1 MKQILLVLLIVFS
14 LSTICIAKP
23 ISDSKLWYT
32 TPANQFEEALP
43 IGNGR
48 VAAMV
53 YGKVEN
59 EVIKL
64 NESSLW
70 SGGPVNANPNPD
82 AFIYLKTVRDL
93 INQSQFVKATELCKK
108 MQGNWTASYMP
119 LGDLQ
124 IQQNIKGEVKNY
136 RRELDLNTAITTTK
150 YTINGVDFT
159 RELFASF
166 SDDVIIMKLK
176 SSKKGALSFGLSA
189 QSLLNPVL
197 AKVSNAEIELK
208 GKSPAIVEP
217 SYVEYST
224 TPVIFSESD
233 CGKGTRFSLR
243 LKVISIDGKIQ
254 TSDNVISV
262 NDATDATVYISA
274 ATSFNGFDKNP
285 DTDGKNESL
294 LSEGYINKTIGK
306 QYDQLKKTH
315 IDAFQ
320 KYYSR
325 VALNIE
331 GEKHPELP
339 TNERL
344 VAYSKG
350 GKDVGLEALYFQ
362 FGRYLLLSS
371 SRPGGQPANLQGI
384 WNASI
389 RPPWSSNY
397 TTNINVE
404 MNYWIAEACN
414 LSELHEPLF
423 SLIKNLSITGA
434 QTAKNYYQAKGWC
447 VHHNTDIWATS
458 NPVGDF
464 GRLGDAKWANWTM
477 SAPWLCQHLW
487 EHYQFTGDKEFL
499 KNTAYPLMKGAAQFC
514 SDWLILSPDGKYLV
528 TSPSVSPE
536 NVFKTDN
543 GFAEVSMA
551 STMDMTLI
559 REIFANVISAS
570 QILGIDNQLRS
581 ELSEKLPK
589 LFPFQIGKNGDLQE
603 WFRDF
608 EAKDPKHRHVSH
620 LYGLYPGNEISPTTT
635 PELSEAC
642 KKSLDLRG
650 DEGAGWSKAWKINLR
665 ARLLD
670 GEKSYQLLRELL
682 TYSKDFDSGS
692 ANSPEAAS
700 IGSGG
705 TYPNL
710 FCAGPPFQI
719 DGNFGGAAGI
729 TEMLMQSQNNEISLL
744 PAIPQSW
751 SNGSFKGL
759 KARGGFE
766 VDAKWGNGLPVK
778 VLIQS
783 ILGNDCV
790 IRSAC
795 FMKVDGTNLISEKQG
810 DYFILKFKTEKGEN
824 YKLSSN

>member
-1 MKQILLVLLIVFS
+1 MKQILLALLTVFS
-14 LSTICIAKP
+14 LSTIYAAKS

-48 VAAMV
+48 LAAMV

-166 SDDVIIMKLK
+166 SEDVVIMKLK

-254 TSDNVISV
+254 TSDNGISV

-285 DTDGKNESL
+285 DTEGKNESL
-294 LSEGYINKTIGK
+294 LSEEYINKTIGK

-331 GEKHPELP
+331 GEKHHELP

-344 VAYSKG
+344 AAYSKG

-371 SRPGGQPANLQGI
+371 SRQGGQPANLQGI

-487 EHYQFTGDKEFL
+487 EHYQFTGDKDFL
-499 KNTAYPLMKGAAQFC
+499 KNTAYPLMKSAAQFC

-536 NVFKTDN
+536 NVFKTES

-559 REIFANVISAS
+559 REIFTNVISAS
-570 QILGIDNQLRS
+570 NVLGIDNQFRS
-581 ELSEKLPK
+581 ELSSKLPK

-603 WFRDF
+603 WFQDF
-608 EAKDPKHRHVSH
+608 EAKDPKHRHLSH
-620 LYGLYPGNEISPTTT
+620 LYGLYPGNEISLSTT
-635 PELSEAC
+635 PQLAQAC

-670 GEKSYQLLRELL
+670 GEKSYQLLRQLL
-682 TYSKDFDSGS
+682 TYSKDYDSGS

-729 TEMLMQSQNNEISLL
+729 TEMLLQSQNDEIHIL
-744 PAIPQSW
+744 PAIPNAW
-751 SNGSFKGL
+751 GSGSYSGL
-759 KARGGFE
+759 KARNAFE
-766 VDAKWGNGLPVK
+766 VSVSWKNNAAQFVKIKSIVGNKCTL
-778 VLIQS
+778 
-783 ILGNDCV
+783 
-790 IRSAC
+790 R
-795 FMKVDGTNLISEKQG
+795 
-810 DYFILKFKTEKGEN
+810 
-824 YKLSSN
+824 SSNKLFLKDTNQFSVPSGKEFVLVFETQSGNEYTIISK